1 MVGVMASIDF
11 PANPTI
17 GQTYTFL
24 GVTYTFTSHGM
35 WVTLGGGP
43 AGPTGSTG
51 PSGASGSVGPTGP
64 STPSSINPLMD
75 NIAAPGVATAYS
87 REDHV
92 HPSDVAAAP
101 LDALAY
107 NGMQING
114 SMDVSQELGAGGSAG
129 PLSNTSKCILDGW
142 TIQTSGTQAVTGQQ
156 NASGI
161 AAPGLPN
168 TLAMYTNTANAAP
181 AATAYANF
189 VHSIEGYRV
198 ARLAFG
204 TANAQPITIG
214 FWFQAARAGLFSGAV
229 INGASNR
236 SYVFSFNY
244 TTANVPQ
251 YFTVTV
257 PGDTTGTWAKSN
269 TAGMVLLFAAM
280 AGSTYQT
287 APNVWNGG
295 LFLGATGTT
304 NACQTTSDYI
314 FITGVVVLPGLEA
327 PSSARS
333 ALIMRPYDQ
342 ELVLCKRYWNTSFA
356 NFRAY
361 AAAGGV
367 LFSVSFAFP
376 EMRIAP
382 AGALLGSTG
391 AANSTGIN
399 VNPFSSSGGFY
410 GFQSVA
416 GGDCYA
422 GNSISL
428 NARL

>member
-1 MVGVMASIDF
+1 
-11 PANPTI
+11 
-17 GQTYTFL
+17 
-24 GVTYTFTSHGM
+24 
-35 WVTLGGGP
+35 
-43 AGPTGSTG
+43 
-51 PSGASGSVGPTGP
+51 
-64 STPSSINPLMD
+64 
-75 NIAAPGVATAYS
+75 
-87 REDHV
+87 
-92 HPSDVAAAP
+92 
-101 LDALAY
+101 
-107 NGMQING
+107 
-114 SMDVSQELGAGGSAG
+114 
-129 PLSNTSKCILDGW
+129 
-142 TIQTSGTQAVTGQQ
+142 
-156 NASGI
+156 
-161 AAPGLPN
+161 
-168 TLAMYTNTANAAP
+168 MYTNTANAAP
-181 AATAYANF
+181 AATAYANY
-189 VHSIEGYRV
+189 VQSIEGYRV
-198 ARLAFG
+198 ARLAWG

-214 FWFQAARAGLFSGAV
+214 FWFQAARTGLFSGAV

-244 TTANVPQ
+244 TTAGGPQ

-257 PGDTTGTWAKSN
+257 PGDTTGTWAKGN
-269 TAGMVLLFAAM
+269 TAGLVLLFAAM

-304 NACQTTSDYI
+304 NACQTTSDFI

-342 ELVLCKRYWNTSFA
+342 ELVLCKRYWNISFA

-367 LFSVSFAFP
+367 IFSVSFTFP

-399 VNPFSSSGGFY
+399 VNPFGPSSGFY